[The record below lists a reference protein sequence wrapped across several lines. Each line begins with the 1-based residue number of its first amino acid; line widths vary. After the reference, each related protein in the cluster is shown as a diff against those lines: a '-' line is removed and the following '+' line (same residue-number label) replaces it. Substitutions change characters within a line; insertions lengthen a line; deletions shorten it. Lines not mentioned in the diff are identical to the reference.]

1 MHQLYAHYISS
12 VADCFLT
19 LEQCCSNKTNNTLT
33 HSLPTDHCG
42 LPAEGA
48 VFGGGAG
55 HPDSEGCW
63 QPHPHPHY
71 HMALQWEEGE
81 G

>member
-1 MHQLYAHYISS
+1 MLALYNKIMVTQFMSS
-12 VADCFLT
+12 VAT
-19 LEQCCSNKTNNTLT
+19 RP
-33 HSLPTDHCG
+33 HSLSTDHCG

-63 QPHPHPHY
+63 QPHPHY